1 MASDIILS
9 VSELN
14 QAAQRLLEDTFSTI
28 WVQGEIS
35 NLVRPV
41 SGHFYFS
48 LKDQKAQ
55 VRCVFFRQRSLA
67 LSFTLHNGLLVK
79 IRAKASLYPD
89 RGDFQLITEQIEMAG
104 DGLLKQAYDALV
116 QKLSKEGLFEEQHKK
131 PLPFLPTH
139 IGIISSST
147 GAALHD
153 ILSVLKRRFPS
164 IPLTLYPTKVQ
175 GSEAASEIVRAL
187 VCANT
192 QGIADLLILARGGG
206 SLEDLWPFNEE
217 IVARAIFASSIP
229 IITGVGHEIDFTIA
243 DLVADRRAPTPSAAA
258 EMATPERSRLQQM
271 ITTLQSRLRQQINTF
286 LNYRSQKIDW
296 LSKSM
301 RHPAQQ
307 IQDQMNRLQRL
318 ETQLQNSIQT
328 LLKRKQT
335 EVTHS
340 LRALEGVSPLATLN
354 RGYAIVFDQDSG
366 HILTSVEALRKPEQR
381 LNIRLKD
388 GTLRQEMDG
397 WSCHSRKSENPV

>member
-1 MASDIILS
+1 MASNIVFS

-14 QAAQRLLEDTFSTI
+14 QAAQRLLEDSFSTI

-35 NLVRPV
+35 NLVRPT

-67 LSFTLHNGLLVK
+67 LSFSLHNGLLVK

-89 RGDFQLITEQIEMAG
+89 RGDFQLITEQMEMAG
-104 DGLLKQAYDALV
+104 DGLLKQAYDVLV
-116 QKLSKEGLFEEQHKK
+116 QKLSKEGLFEEGHKK
-131 PLPFLPTH
+131 PLPFLPSH

-147 GAALHD
+147 GAALRD
-153 ILSVLKRRFPS
+153 ILSVLQRRFPS

-175 GSEAASEIVRAL
+175 GSEAAGEIVRAL

-192 QGIADLLILARGGG
+192 QAKVDLLILARGGG

-217 IVARAIFASSIP
+217 IVARAIFNSKIP
-229 IITGVGHEIDFTIA
+229 IITGIGHEIDFTIA

-258 EMATPERSRLQQM
+258 EIATPERARLQQM
-271 ITTLQSRLRQQINTF
+271 LAALQSRFIQQINTF
-286 LNYRSQKIDW
+286 LDYQSQKIDW

-301 RHPAQQ
+301 RHPAKQ
-307 IQDQMNRLQRL
+307 IQDQRHRLENVAMQLQRAL
-318 ETQLQNSIQT
+318 EQL
-328 LLKRKQT
+328 LRRKQT
-335 EVTHS
+335 EIAHS

-366 HILTSVEALRKPEQR
+366 HVLGTVAALQNPQQKLR
-381 LNIRLKD
+381 IRLKD
-388 GTLRQEMDG
+388 GMLKQEERGD
-397 WSCHSRKSENPV
+397 WKKVDL